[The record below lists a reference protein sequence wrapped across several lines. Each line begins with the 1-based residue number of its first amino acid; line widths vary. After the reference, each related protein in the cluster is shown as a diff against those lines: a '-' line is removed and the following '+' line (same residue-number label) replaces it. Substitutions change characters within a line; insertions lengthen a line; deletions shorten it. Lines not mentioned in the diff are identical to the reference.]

1 MWRRY
6 SRFAGGIGRETWWWW
21 WYYEPVVISRLATR
35 AMGDDVRV
43 DDADVLYDG
52 DAWLVAD
59 VDQV

>member
-1 MWRRY
+1 
-6 SRFAGGIGRETWWWW
+6 
-21 WYYEPVVISRLATR
+21 
-35 AMGDDVRV
+35 MGDDVRV